1 MFKCNYK
8 KISLYDNNDS
18 STSEEIYSEEL
29 YSDELHSADEV
40 NIIYDIKNTNTKNKK
55 IKIKYNYTHYTNYA
69 FYKKLSK

>member
-1 MFKCNYK
+1 MFKCNYE
-8 KISLYDNNDS
+8 KISLSDNNDS
-18 STSEEIYSEEL
+18 STSDEL
-29 YSDELHSADEV
+29 HSDELHSKDEV

>member
-1 MFKCNYK
+1 MFKCNYE
-8 KISLYDNNDS
+8 KISLSDNNDS
-18 STSEEIYSEEL
+18 STSEEL
-29 YSDELHSADEV
+29 YSDELHSKDEV